1 MEIGEKIHRV
11 KSCPSTN
18 DLAKELANAGEKE
31 GTVVIAEEQ
40 TRGKGT
46 KGRSW
51 YSARKKGFY
60 LSVILY
66 PSRPNISL
74 LPLVAGLAVND
85 AIFDSIGFRTML
97 KWPNDIIGERKK
109 LGGILC
115 ESGFLGN
122 RVNYVIIGIGL
133 NVNHGENDFP
143 EDIRH
148 QATSLKIIAKRKVN
162 ENLLLKNLWRALN
175 HWYGHFTDGEGE
187 KIVSVFKRHSV
198 LSLEKEMTLITQE
211 GEIVGIYKGINPQ
224 GGLILERQG
233 ERKSF
238 FSAEIKTI
246 KDE

>member
-1 MEIGEKIHRV
+1 MEIGVKIHRI

-18 DLAKELANAGEKE
+18 DLAKELAILGEKE

-46 KGRSW
+46 RGRSW

-60 LSVILY
+60 LSVILH

-74 LPLVAGLAVND
+74 LPLAAGLSVNEAVHNTLG
-85 AIFDSIGFRTML
+85 IKTRL
-97 KWPNDIIGERKK
+97 KWPNDIIWGEKK

-115 ESGFLGN
+115 ESGFFGN
-122 RVNYVIIGIGL
+122 KVHYAVLGIGL
-133 NVNHGENDFP
+133 NVSHEEYDFP
-143 EDIRH
+143 EDIRD
-148 QATSLKIIAKRKVN
+148 QATSLKLIVKKSVN
-162 ENLLLKNLWRALN
+162 ENLLLKNLWYALN
-175 HWYGHFTDGEGE
+175 HWYGHFSDGEVE
-187 KIVSVFKRHSV
+187 EIVSVFQQHSV
-198 LSLEKEMTLITQE
+198 ISLEKEITLITGE
-211 GEIVGIYKGINPQ
+211 GEISGIYKGIDSH
-224 GGLILERQG
+224 GGLILETQG